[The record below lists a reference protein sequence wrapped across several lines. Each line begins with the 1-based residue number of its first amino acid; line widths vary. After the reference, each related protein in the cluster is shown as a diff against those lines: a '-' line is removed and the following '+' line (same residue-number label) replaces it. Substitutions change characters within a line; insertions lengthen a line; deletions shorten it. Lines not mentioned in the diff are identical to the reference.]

1 MADFKIDDTVDIT
14 TVVCPT
20 TFVKAKVALEELD
33 DGQILSI
40 KMNDG
45 EPVQN
50 VPRSIKEEGH
60 KILKLIDNEDGTYD
74 LIVQKVGRLMSVRA
88 NKDTFESEI
97 NEAGKLVIADFYSD
111 SCVPCKRMS
120 PLLAETEEE
129 DPEGIKLVKLN
140 INFDGETAQKY
151 NVTSVPTLV
160 FFKDGAEKA
169 RLTGSCKE
177 STAFRNNK
185 FYRLRRNGYDY
196 NSSRQ

>member
-1 MADFKIDDTVDIT
+1 
-14 TVVCPT
+14 
-20 TFVKAKVALEELD
+20 
-33 DGQILSI
+33 
-40 KMNDG
+40 
-45 EPVQN
+45 
-50 VPRSIKEEGH
+50 
-60 KILKLIDNEDGTYD
+60 
-74 LIVQKVGRLMSVRA
+74 MSVRA

-169 RLTGSCKE
+169 RLTGGSIP
-177 STAFRNNK
+177 
-185 FYRLRRNGYDY
+185 
-196 NSSRQ
+196 

>member
-1 MADFKIDDTVDIT
+1 
-14 TVVCPT
+14 
-20 TFVKAKVALEELD
+20 
-33 DGQILSI
+33 
-40 KMNDG
+40 
-45 EPVQN
+45 
-50 VPRSIKEEGH
+50 
-60 KILKLIDNEDGTYD
+60 
-74 LIVQKVGRLMSVRA
+74 MSVRA

-129 DPEGIKLVKLN
+129 NPEGIKLVKLN

-169 RLTGSCKE
+169 RLTGAVKK
-177 STAFRNNK
+177 A
-185 FYRLRRNGYDY
+185 
-196 NSSRQ
+196 

>member
-1 MADFKIDDTVDIT
+1 
-14 TVVCPT
+14 
-20 TFVKAKVALEELD
+20 
-33 DGQILSI
+33 
-40 KMNDG
+40 
-45 EPVQN
+45 
-50 VPRSIKEEGH
+50 
-60 KILKLIDNEDGTYD
+60 
-74 LIVQKVGRLMSVRA
+74 MSVRA

-129 DPEGIKLVKLN
+129 NPEGIKLVKLN

-169 RLTGSCKE
+169 RLTGAVKKAQLVIDENVETPQYVTVTINDEFVESGAFE
-177 STAFRNNK
+177 STVLKDGDVVEFLY
-185 FYRLRRNGYDY
+185 FMGGG
-196 NSSRQ
+196 Q

>member
-1 MADFKIDDTVDIT
+1 
-14 TVVCPT
+14 
-20 TFVKAKVALEELD
+20 
-33 DGQILSI
+33 
-40 KMNDG
+40 
-45 EPVQN
+45 
-50 VPRSIKEEGH
+50 
-60 KILKLIDNEDGTYD
+60 
-74 LIVQKVGRLMSVRA
+74 MSVRA

-160 FFKDGAEKA
+160 FFKDGAEKS
-169 RLTGSCKE
+169 RLTGAVKKAQLAE
-177 STAFRNNK
+177 TI
-185 FYRLRRNGYDY
+185 
-196 NSSRQ
+196 NSID

>member
-1 MADFKIDDTVDIT
+1 
-14 TVVCPT
+14 
-20 TFVKAKVALEELD
+20 
-33 DGQILSI
+33 
-40 KMNDG
+40 
-45 EPVQN
+45 
-50 VPRSIKEEGH
+50 
-60 KILKLIDNEDGTYD
+60 
-74 LIVQKVGRLMSVRA
+74 MSVRA

-129 DPEGIKLVKLN
+129 NPEGIKLVKLN

-169 RLTGSCKE
+169 RLTGAVKK
-177 STAFRNNK
+177 A
-185 FYRLRRNGYDY
+185 RLAETI
-196 NSSRQ
+196 NSID

>member
-1 MADFKIDDTVDIT
+1 
-14 TVVCPT
+14 
-20 TFVKAKVALEELD
+20 
-33 DGQILSI
+33 
-40 KMNDG
+40 
-45 EPVQN
+45 
-50 VPRSIKEEGH
+50 
-60 KILKLIDNEDGTYD
+60 
-74 LIVQKVGRLMSVRA
+74 MSVRA
-88 NKDTFESEI
+88 NKDTFENEI

-169 RLTGSCKE
+169 RLTGG
-177 STAFRNNK
+177 NIP
-185 FYRLRRNGYDY
+185 
-196 NSSRQ
+196 